1 MGFFFLKVYFSKYIK
16 KRSQLSI
23 KYFQKWNHLNFG
35 HEIRQ
40 CCFLNC
46 VSFMRDLYRY
56 PLNISVL
63 YIRTDLIFIFIGL
76 SDFVR
81 NLIIRVLIICKT
93 KLSLRSIKHHAILMY
108 ETLSVIAQHILS
120 LAIR

>member
-1 MGFFFLKVYFSKYIK
+1 
-16 KRSQLSI
+16 
-23 KYFQKWNHLNFG
+23 
-35 HEIRQ
+35 
-40 CCFLNC
+40 
-46 VSFMRDLYRY
+46 MRDLYRY